1 MATNEKGTVEAIK
14 RAILRRFPE
23 AVVYKIHGGQYQE
36 AGIPDLVA
44 CVNGRFVAIEA
55 KFKRPGESP
64 ERARQKVTAR
74 QQYQLDRLQ
83 QAGAVVGVAI
93 SAEDA
98 HRILDQ
104 IYKSKERKEKRNVT
118 SDNKH

>member
-1 MATNEKGTVEAIK
+1 MTTSEKGVVEAIK
-14 RAILRRFPE
+14 KAVLRHYPN

-36 AGIPDLVA
+36 AGIPDLVM

-64 ERARQKVTAR
+64 ERARSKVTVR
-74 QQYQLDRLQ
+74 QQYQLDRLRE
-83 QAGAVVGVAI
+83 AGAIVGVAI

-98 HRILDQ
+98 IEIL
-104 IYKSKERKEKRNVT
+104 EEL
-118 SDNKH
+118 